1 LDVSGYNSILLD
13 ITISG
18 SATAN
23 FKVRNSYTE
32 TWRDLG
38 CVKTDD
44 TNPAERFTIG
54 LRAISFSTGIR
65 VAQQLGLPLLFSLS
79 ENLAHFGHCGT
90 VMGTPARA
98 ENSSNSQGR

>member
-44 TNPAERFTIG
+44 TNPAERFTLWAAIHSVASKATFMSASRS
-54 LRAISFSTGIR
+54 LRPNE
-65 VAQQLGLPLLFSLS
+65 VPLRQAP
-79 ENLAHFGHCGT
+79 N
-90 VMGTPARA
+90 
-98 ENSSNSQGR
+98 